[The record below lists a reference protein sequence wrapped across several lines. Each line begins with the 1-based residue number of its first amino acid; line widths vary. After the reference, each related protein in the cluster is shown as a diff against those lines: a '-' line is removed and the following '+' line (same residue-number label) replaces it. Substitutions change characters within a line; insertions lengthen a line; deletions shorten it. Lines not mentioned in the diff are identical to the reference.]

1 MKSFLITVQL
11 KSGNVL
17 ERKLE
22 THSSLNE
29 MKDNFDEELRKE
41 VFSLISVNE
50 SISVPIENVDF
61 YELKEYEEL
70 EKSEEVLSEFN

>member
-1 MKSFLITVQL
+1 MKNFLITVQL
-11 KSGNVL
+11 KSGNAIKV
-17 ERKLE
+17 KTE

-50 SISVPIENVDF
+50 SISIPIENVDF
-61 YELKEYEEL
+61 YELKEYEEM
-70 EKSEEVLSEFN
+70 ED

>member
-1 MKSFLITVQL
+1 MKNFLIIVQL
-11 KSGNVL
+11 KSGNAIKV
-17 ERKLE
+17 KLE

-50 SISVPIENVDF
+50 SISIPIENVDF
-61 YELKEYEEL
+61 YELKEYEEM
-70 EKSEEVLSEFN
+70 ED